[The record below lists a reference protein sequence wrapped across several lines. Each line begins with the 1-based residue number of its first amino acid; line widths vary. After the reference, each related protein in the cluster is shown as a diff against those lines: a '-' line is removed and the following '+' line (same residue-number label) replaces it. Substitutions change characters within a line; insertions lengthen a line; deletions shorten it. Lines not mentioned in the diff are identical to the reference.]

1 MTFRNNSRQYP
12 FSPWQP
18 LSIRNLPFIS
28 PLNHRRVSFARYA
41 TDSQTHARSTGDEV
55 VGDAVS
61 QRHPES
67 TFLPFTTERDR
78 YLYSS
83 RPTLETPRKSSTQRS
98 LRSEHQTPHKM
109 LSSLTPTRTL
119 RSDYTP
125 SPSNRIEQ
133 PGSSLD
139 PLVPRNSGS
148 RRRAPPKQLRRT
160 RSRTTSQT
168 FLVCTPDRSLTQKD
182 GDEDGVGRPS
192 YYDPIPRLNTPSRS
206 SPDIKYTPLFAV
218 PPPTEST
225 GCSITEPAG
234 ATFRSNSYRSES
246 THPDLAGEATI
257 WTANFPLKPF
267 DNNTVT
273 SMSSISTVTIPNDGT
288 GAGMG
293 MGMSGGMAY
302 PRAVTPQ
309 DILLHAA
316 TGISY
321 ESPLFY
327 HDPLV
332 TQLRDPFLTPL
343 PPPHSPVEGISA
355 PLSIHNG
362 SGLGSDYPG
371 GLVFDHNLNANDDF
385 VNMQTSLDLNPGLGE
400 RGKELEPE
408 PELDLYFCFS
418 PLVKDME
425 TFGSTPVGA
434 YFQAAATEATKGSET
449 GLEGQLGGGKDEEMG
464 WGSEVGMVS
473 KLAGGGTDMK
483 MEMEMEDVCVSP
495 GQGQGGEDLKGRNG
509 RTAEEGA
516 DGSREK
522 QDGKKDQVGDV
533 RALPDELT
541 EDPETV
547 SVPELHP
554 DVDPKPRIGTSTVVG
569 LVDYPSPTPSP
580 TFAEGTAAAHI
591 HGCVPTSPIPDGKT
605 SDEQMRPEPYAL
617 ASASARA
624 EQAIITEVI
633 AGTMVSESIE
643 QEEGSE
649 VKDIVEANAIQA
661 NLEGRPKVPWPGDDL
676 KDDSPLRGDPM
687 EVDAEPGLRT
697 ERVSNFKPTIHQLLG
712 ASEPTSDEELRAMI
726 MKVPDKRY
734 PSRRWPAATPSQSSS
749 SSHRRPGI
757 SFSATKSN
765 SSAKETTDPH
775 LPPLRT
781 QVKRKRRPQPLQL
794 RAPSRIPN
802 AKPLVVKPHI
812 HELLNEA
819 DEKEIDMQD
828 VSDAESELTPLPEE
842 IS

>member
-1 MTFRNNSRQYP
+1 MPPTP
-12 FSPWQP
+12 KPM
-18 LSIRNLPFIS
+18 
-28 PLNHRRVSFARYA
+28 
-41 TDSQTHARSTGDEV
+41 
-55 VGDAVS
+55 
-61 QRHPES
+61 
-67 TFLPFTTERDR
+67 RDR
-78 YLYSS
+78 PVTRSS
-83 RPTLETPRKSSTQRS
+83 ATPSRLTLETPRKSSTQRS
-98 LRSEHQTPHKM
+98 LRSTHQTPRTM

-125 SPSNRIEQ
+125 SPSNGMKQ
-133 PGSSLD
+133 PGSPLD

-148 RRRAPPKQLRRT
+148 RRRAPPKRLRRT

-168 FLVCTPDRSLTQKD
+168 FLVSTPDRSLTQKD
-182 GDEDGVGRPS
+182 GDGDGRPS
-192 YYDPIPRLNTPSRS
+192 YHDPISRLNTPSRS

-234 ATFRSNSYRSES
+234 ATFKSNSYRSES
-246 THPDLAGEATI
+246 THPSLAGEATI

-273 SMSSISTVTIPNDGT
+273 TMSSISTATISNADTGMGIGT
-288 GAGMG
+288 GM
-293 MGMSGGMAY
+293 GMAY

-332 TQLRDPFLTPL
+332 TQLHDPFLTPL
-343 PPPHSPVEGISA
+343 PPPHSPVEGIST

-371 GLVFDHNLNANDDF
+371 VLVYEHNLNANDHF
-385 VNMQTSLDLNPGLGE
+385 VDMQPSLDPNPGLGE
-400 RGKELEPE
+400 RGKELGLE

-434 YFQAAATEATKGSET
+434 YFQAAATEATKGSEA
-449 GLEGQLGGGKDEEMG
+449 GLEGQLGGGKDAEMG
-464 WGSEVGMVS
+464 WESEVGMGLS
-473 KLAGGGTDMK
+473 SAGGGTDMRLEV
-483 MEMEMEDVCVSP
+483 EMEMEDVRVSP
-495 GQGQGGEDLKGRNG
+495 GQGQGGEDSLGRNG
-509 RTAEEGA
+509 RAAEEGA
-516 DGSREK
+516 DGTREG
-522 QDGKKDQVGDV
+522 QDGKKEQLEVV
-533 RALPDELT
+533 QALPAEPT
-541 EDPETV
+541 EGPETD
-547 SVPELHP
+547 SALLKSHP
-554 DVDPKPRIGTSTVVG
+554 NVDPKSRIGTSTIMG

-580 TFAEGTAAAHI
+580 TFAQGATPAYMLGPVSASPVQEGEA
-591 HGCVPTSPIPDGKT
+591 

-617 ASASARA
+617 AFAPARA
-624 EQAIITEVI
+624 EQAVIPEVI
-633 AGTMVSESIE
+633 VGTTVSESIE
-643 QEEGSE
+643 QEELE
-649 VKDIVEANAIQA
+649 IKDIVEPNAIQA
-661 NLEGRPKVPWPGDDL
+661 NIEGKKVSWPSDDPR
-676 KDDSPLRGDPM
+676 DDSPLPGSGM
-687 EVDAEPGLRT
+687 EVDTEPGPRT
-697 ERVSNFKPTIHQLLG
+697 EKVPTFKPTIHQLLG

-734 PSRRWPAATPSQSSS
+734 PSRRWPSATPTSSS
-749 SSHRRPGI
+749 SSSPRRPGT
-757 SFSATKSN
+757 SFSTTKSN
-765 SSAKETTDPH
+765 SSTKDTTDPH
-775 LPPLRT
+775 SPCLRT

-794 RAPSRIPN
+794 RAPSRNPN

>member
-1 MTFRNNSRQYP
+1 
-12 FSPWQP
+12 
-18 LSIRNLPFIS
+18 
-28 PLNHRRVSFARYA
+28 
-41 TDSQTHARSTGDEV
+41 
-55 VGDAVS
+55 
-61 QRHPES
+61 
-67 TFLPFTTERDR
+67 
-78 YLYSS
+78 
-83 RPTLETPRKSSTQRS
+83 
-98 LRSEHQTPHKM
+98 M

-125 SPSNRIEQ
+125 SPSNRTKQ

-168 FLVCTPDRSLTQKD
+168 FLVSTPDRSLTQKD
-182 GDEDGVGRPS
+182 AGGDGRPS
-192 YYDPIPRLNTPSRS
+192 YHDPISRLNTPSRS
-206 SPDIKYTPLFAV
+206 STDIKYTPLFAV

-234 ATFRSNSYRSES
+234 AAFRSNSYRSES
-246 THPDLAGEATI
+246 AHPNLAGEATI

-273 SMSSISTVTIPNDGT
+273 SMSSISTATIPNDGT
-288 GAGMG
+288 GIGLG
-293 MGMSGGMAY
+293 GIGMAY

-309 DILLHAA
+309 DILLRAA

-343 PPPHSPVEGISA
+343 PPPHSPVEGIST
-355 PLSIHNG
+355 PLSVSNG

-371 GLVFDHNLNANDDF
+371 GLVYDHNLNANDHF
-385 VNMQTSLDLNPGLGE
+385 VDMQPSLDLNPGLGE
-400 RGKELEPE
+400 RGKELELE

-434 YFQAAATEATKGSET
+434 YFQAAATETAKRSEA
-449 GLEGQLGGGKDEEMG
+449 GLEGQLGGGKDAEMG
-464 WGSEVGMVS
+464 WESEVGMGLS
-473 KLAGGGTDMK
+473 EAGGGTDMN
-483 MEMEMEDVCVSP
+483 MEMKMEMEDVCVSP
-495 GQGQGGEDLKGRNG
+495 GQGRGEEDLLGRNC
-509 RTAEEGA
+509 RAAEEGP

-522 QDGKKDQVGDV
+522 RDGKKDQVGDV
-533 RALPDELT
+533 RALPAKPT
-541 EDPETV
+541 EEPETD
-547 SVPELHP
+547 SALMKLHP
-554 DVDPKPRIGTSTVVG
+554 DVDPKSRIDTSTIAG

-591 HGCVPTSPIPDGKT
+591 HGCLSTSPIQEGKAT
-605 SDEQMRPEPYAL
+605 VEQMQTEPYAL
-617 ASASARA
+617 AFAPARA
-624 EQAIITEVI
+624 EQAVTPEVI
-633 AGTMVSESIE
+633 AGATVSESIE

-649 VKDIVEANAIQA
+649 VKDTVEPNAIQA
-661 NLEGRPKVPWPGDDL
+661 NLEGKPKGSCSGDNLRDG
-676 KDDSPLRGDPM
+676 SPLQGDPM
-687 EVDAEPGLRT
+687 KVDAEPGLRT
-697 ERVSNFKPTIHQLLG
+697 ERVSHFKPTIHQLLG

-749 SSHRRPGI
+749 SSHRRPGT
-757 SFSATKSN
+757 SFSTTKSN
-765 SSAKETTDPH
+765 SSTKDTTDPH

-794 RAPSRIPN
+794 RAPSRNPN

-819 DEKEIDMQD
+819 DEKELDMQD

>member
-182 GDEDGVGRPS
+182 VDGDGRPS
-192 YYDPIPRLNTPSRS
+192 YHDPISRLNTPSRS

-234 ATFRSNSYRSES
+234 VTFRSNSYRSNS

-273 SMSSISTVTIPNDGT
+273 SMSSISTATIPNDGT
-288 GAGMG
+288 GIGMG
-293 MGMSGGMAY
+293 MGIGMAY

-343 PPPHSPVEGISA
+343 PPPHSPVEGIST
-355 PLSIHNG
+355 PPSIHNG

-371 GLVFDHNLNANDDF
+371 GLVYDHNPNSNDNF

-400 RGKELEPE
+400 RGKEVEPE

-418 PLVKDME
+418 PLVKDTE

-434 YFQAAATEATKGSET
+434 YFQAAATEATKRSED
-449 GLEGQLGGGKDEEMG
+449 GLEGQLGGGKDAEMG
-464 WGSEVGMVS
+464 WESEVGMGLS
-473 KLAGGGTDMK
+473 SAGGGTDME
-483 MEMEMEDVCVSP
+483 MEMEMEVVCVSP
-495 GQGQGGEDLKGRNG
+495 GQGQGGEDLLGRNC

-533 RALPDELT
+533 RALPAEPT
-541 EDPETV
+541 EEPETD
-547 SVPELHP
+547 SALLKTHP
-554 DVDPKPRIGTSTVVG
+554 NVDPKSRIDTSTIVG

-580 TFAEGTAAAHI
+580 TFAQGTTAAHI
-591 HGCVPTSPIPDGKT
+591 HGRVSTSPIPEGKAT
-605 SDEQMRPEPYAL
+605 DEQMKPEPYAL
-617 ASASARA
+617 AFAPARA
-624 EQAIITEVI
+624 EQAVIPEVI
-633 AGTMVSESIE
+633 VGTTVSESIE

-649 VKDIVEANAIQA
+649 VKIIVEPNAIQA
-661 NLEGRPKVPWPGDDL
+661 NLEGKPKGSCPGDDAR
-676 KDDSPLRGDPM
+676 DDSPLQGDPM
-687 EVDAEPGLRT
+687 EVDNEPGPRT
-697 ERVSNFKPTIHQLLG
+697 AKVTTFKPTIHQLLG
-712 ASEPTSDEELRAMI
+712 ASGPTSDEELRAMI

-734 PSRRWPAATPSQSSS
+734 PSRRWPSATPSQSSS
-749 SSHRRPGI
+749 SSHRRPGT

-765 SSAKETTDPH
+765 SRTKDTTDPH
-775 LPPLRT
+775 SPPLRT
-781 QVKRKRRPQPLQL
+781 QAKRKRRPQPLQL
-794 RAPSRIPN
+794 RTPSRNPN

-842 IS
+842 VS